1 MFAFYALA
9 LVVVF
14 LGTVINIPGSLH
26 INPLLLHF
34 YEPHRVLFL
43 TMLFLVLGAIS
54 RIIVIWDK
62 IVWRDATTLAVWGL
76 FGGIFG
82 GYFVGIIPQKII
94 VAIFFLSGLFYIY
107 KYIKR
112 NEPQHQKQHGA
123 FLSGFITAFFQ
134 AFGMSVGVLRQG
146 YLFSK
151 GYDLPTVQA
160 TAAIAFITGGLAT
173 IVTRMLHE
181 PFFVKDT
188 FSILI
193 LFPFMLFTVYIA
205 KRVVYKIPKNI
216 QDKIIIYSLLL
227 SLASAIP
234 YLIA

>member
-1 MFAFYALA
+1 M
-9 LVVVF
+9 
-14 LGTVINIPGSLH
+14 GT
-26 INPLLLHF
+26 F
-34 YEPHRVLFL
+34 WRYFW
-43 TMLFLVLGAIS
+43 
-54 RIIVIWDK
+54 RILCGNNS
-62 IVWRDATTLAVWGL
+62 T
-76 FGGIFG
+76 
-82 GYFVGIIPQKII
+82 KII

-193 LFPFMLFTVYIA
+193 LFPFILFTVYIA

>member
-54 RIIVIWDK
+54 RIIVMWDK
-62 IVWRDATTLAVWGL
+62 IVWRDATTLAIWGL

-94 VAIFFLSGLFYIY
+94 
-107 KYIKR
+107 
-112 NEPQHQKQHGA
+112 P
-123 FLSGFITAFFQ
+123 
-134 AFGMSVGVLRQG
+134 
-146 YLFSK
+146 
-151 GYDLPTVQA
+151 
-160 TAAIAFITGGLAT
+160 
-173 IVTRMLHE
+173 
-181 PFFVKDT
+181 
-188 FSILI
+188 
-193 LFPFMLFTVYIA
+193 
-205 KRVVYKIPKNI
+205 
-216 QDKIIIYSLLL
+216 
-227 SLASAIP
+227 
-234 YLIA
+234 